1 MVSQVKVIN
10 TDIVFRSLSVS
21 QNERTKLRKEGHPLN
36 HTTKFKFKKQNNIIT
51 ARFLSGGITKSTFSK
66 EVESYQYYLEKTLGT
81 AVQKEEYDEA
91 EVLKVKRKTGPGYV
105 LINFYYVITKVPGKE
120 ENEGIQYELDIIEK
134 LKNAGYTQ
142 QSKPEGGID
151 VTITVKGVS
160 ANIEIKQKV
169 KAAFGL
175 GTLEFKN
182 NSWHISSKSNPV
194 IKKLFNQE
202 LSDWVNEMWYKK
214 TNGYVPNTKATKDD
228 QQILGG
234 GTGYYKDISS
244 DYVIDY
250 YEKSHYIQIKDK
262 GFYKIDDKNPLN
274 ISSTKIS
281 KFNPTSAKARIRVK
295 KVKSDDQNKE
305 ATENINQFVY
315 KLELYIG
322 DIDRSVNHQGLDG
335 DLSFLN
341 NS

>member
-142 QSKPEGGID
+142 QSKPEKGID

-160 ANIEIKQKV
+160 ANIELKEKV
-169 KAAFGL
+169 KVAFGS
-175 GTLEFKN
+175 GTLEFRN
-182 NSWHISSKSNPV
+182 NSWHISQKSSPV
-194 IKKLFNQE
+194 IKKLFNDE
-202 LSDWVNEMWYKK
+202 LVDWVNDTWYNK
-214 TNGYVPNTKATKDD
+214 TNGYKPNDSATKVD
-228 QQILGG
+228 QQIMDAGKTHL
-234 GTGYYKDISS
+234 KEISA
-244 DYVIDY
+244 DYVMEY
-250 YEKSHYIQIKDK
+250 YEKIDYIQIKGK
-262 GFYKIDDKNPLN
+262 GFYKLNNKNPLN
-274 ISSTKIS
+274 IPAHKVS
-281 KFNPTSAKARIRVK
+281 KFNPKSAKARIRVK
-295 KVKSDDQNKE
+295 NVKG
-305 ATENINQFVY
+305 NQFAY
-315 KLELYIG
+315 KVELYIG

-335 DLSFLN
+335 DLSFLDN
-341 NS
+341 